1 MSTIIRALRQVW
13 AQGRVYPW
21 TALIAF
27 GLSLPLYLT
36 TLPASYVGGTISLK
50 ALAYLDVKL
59 ISFAVLLSVLVTLLA
74 PLMVY
79 LLREGRK
86 SAKASATGGVLIGV
100 FAPMLCCSPLL
111 PLAMGAVAAILPA
124 LGGTVGIRVQ
134 YFIATYQT
142 ELLLFAA
149 GLLALALYQNARRVL
164 RGAHCRA

>member
-1 MSTIIRALRQVW
+1 MSTVIRALRLVSS
-13 AQGRVYPW
+13 QGREYWW
-21 TALIAF
+21 TAIIAF

-50 ALAYLDVKL
+50 ALAFLDVKL
-59 ISFAVLLSVLVTLLA
+59 TAFAVLLSALVAALA

-111 PLAMGAVAAILPA
+111 PLTTGAVATVLPA
-124 LGGTVGIRVQ
+124 LGGTVGIQVQ

-142 ELLLFAA
+142 ELLLLAA

-164 RGAHCRA
+164 QGAHCRV